1 MNNIDFVPE
10 FDPFIIKYSCG
21 ICYYDTDTNQQF
33 HKCLPHLQKSFA
45 SKNENKLNSNTLSFV
60 CDGTHKDIFQ
70 QIIAMGIHPNNNCLH
85 VALMC
90 IRSDNTKIIKNIL
103 DYKIEPSKDHIKT
116 VLNSKK
122 YDCSMGMPDN
132 IKRREKYIDI
142 LIHYGLNIEKNN
154 MIDLLTHDMY
164 VNYQLIIDEEI
175 YFLIY
180 TSKKINKTIDLD
192 RLKRYKISDK
202 INDKKRFINIIKLRN
217 MFDTFEQN
225 KNTIAKITKFM
236 IDNKI
241 KPDRYCVDV
250 SFCNGNNR
258 LIKLLCIYLKCKPEI
273 YMMSYGWTKVLG
285 IGILSQ
291 TEKKY
296 RENNNNITES
306 FYKNTC
312 ITDAF
317 MSECY
322 DIDINK
328 LNNLIK

>member
-1 MNNIDFVPE
+1 
-10 FDPFIIKYSCG
+10 
-21 ICYYDTDTNQQF
+21 
-33 HKCLPHLQKSFA
+33 
-45 SKNENKLNSNTLSFV
+45 
-60 CDGTHKDIFQ
+60 
-70 QIIAMGIHPNNNCLH
+70 
-85 VALMC
+85 
-90 IRSDNTKIIKNIL
+90 
-103 DYKIEPSKDHIKT
+103 
-116 VLNSKK
+116 
-122 YDCSMGMPDN
+122 
-132 IKRREKYIDI
+132 
-142 LIHYGLNIEKNN
+142 
-154 MIDLLTHDMY
+154 
-164 VNYQLIIDEEI
+164 
-175 YFLIY
+175 
-180 TSKKINKTIDLD
+180 
-192 RLKRYKISDK
+192 
-202 INDKKRFINIIKLRN
+202 